1 MTDSTPT
8 PTETPNVVVSN
19 PAIRKGANIV
29 LGVVGLLVG
38 TATVID
44 ASTAAF
50 DISAITIP
58 VTVGYAYLAAI
69 FGLAVTT
76 PNVPTNRH

>member
-1 MTDSTPT
+1 MSNTTPT
-8 PTETPNVVVSN
+8 QTPNLVIEN
-19 PAIRKGANIV
+19 PAIRKGANII

-38 TATVID
+38 TATVVD
-44 ASTAAF
+44 ASTPAF

-76 PNVPTNRH
+76 PNIPK